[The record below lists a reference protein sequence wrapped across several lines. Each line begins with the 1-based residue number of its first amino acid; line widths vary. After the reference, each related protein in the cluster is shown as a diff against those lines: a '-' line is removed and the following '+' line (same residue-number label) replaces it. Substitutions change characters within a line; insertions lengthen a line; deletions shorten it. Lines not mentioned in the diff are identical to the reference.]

1 MDEIVLNERFKY
13 LERRKKRWRRDSGAT
28 FVSAHTNYVRETI
41 ERESFPL
48 HEWKLTFNAPPRALA
63 APENNFS

>member
-41 ERESFPL
+41 ERESSSRV
-48 HEWKLTFNAPPRALA
+48 EINV
-63 APENNFS
+63 